1 MNLTEKLNWT
11 EKPEVIIIQ
20 KTDKLKQFAV
30 ALGKNGEMKKHKA
43 GVPTMLIVLK
53 GEIKFSINQETF
65 HFKTFDT
72 YDIPVNVEHEVVGL
86 CDENLFLLTQQ
97 L

>member
-1 MNLTEKLNWT
+1 MNITEKVNWT
-11 EKPEVIIIQ
+11 DKPEVTIIQ
-20 KTDKLKQFAV
+20 KTEKIKQFAV
-30 ALGKNGEMKKHKA
+30 ALGKDGVLQKHKA

-53 GEIKFSINQETF
+53 GEINFLIENQNH

-72 YDIPVNVEHEVVGL
+72 FEIPVNVEHEVTGL
-86 CDENLFLLTQQ
+86 MAENLFLLTQE